1 METSFIPVGDKKLPR
16 TACPICKTT
25 KDRQSGVCRA
35 CYDRMR
41 KNENRLPQDELLQI
55 ITENN
60 GNFSKVGRLL
70 GFTGNAIRKWCKSY
84 GMPTSAFAYHR
95 K

>member
-1 METSFIPVGDKKLPR
+1 METSFIPVDAEKLPR
-16 TACPICKTT
+16 TACPICKAV

-41 KNENRLPQDELLQI
+41 KNENRLPQNELLKI
-55 ITENN
+55 LAENN
-60 GNFSKVGRLL
+60 GNFSKVGRML
-70 GFTGNAIRKWCKSY
+70 GFTDNAVRTWCKSY
-84 GMPTSAFAYHR
+84 GMPTSSFAYRR